1 MLGRNY
7 SARARWRTRA
17 RWRRCASILSGWSAI
32 GKLSSGLRVNQNLSA
47 LQESRGKSPRR
58 YNSLVRQPMRHVMA
72 LRISKAVLVFA
83 IALFYT
89 ILVLNNITDYGSNYE
104 FVRHVLMMDS
114 TFPGNHGMWRA
125 VNSSL
130 VHTVFYIGII
140 AWESVTML
148 LCWWAGVRLLKSY
161 RADTAQFA
169 TALNFAVI
177 ALTTSLL
184 MWLVAFLD
192 VGGEW
197 FLMWQSQIWNGQQE
211 AFRMFTIV
219 GVVFLVVVQRD
230 PTPD

>member
-1 MLGRNY
+1 
-7 SARARWRTRA
+7 
-17 RWRRCASILSGWSAI
+17 
-32 GKLSSGLRVNQNLSA
+32 
-47 LQESRGKSPRR
+47 
-58 YNSLVRQPMRHVMA
+58 MRHVLV
-72 LRISKAVLVFA
+72 LRASKTVLVFA

-125 VNSSL
+125 VNSPL
-130 VHTVFYIGII
+130 VHTVFYVGII

-148 LCWWAGVRLLKSY
+148 LCRWAGVRLLKSY
-161 RADTAQFA
+161 RADRAQFA
-169 TALNFAVI
+169 AALNVAVI
-177 ALTTSLL
+177 ALTMSLL

-197 FLMWQSQIWNGQQE
+197 FLMWQSTIWNGQEE

-219 GVVFLVVVQRD
+219 GVVFLVVVQRE

>member
-1 MLGRNY
+1 
-7 SARARWRTRA
+7 
-17 RWRRCASILSGWSAI
+17 
-32 GKLSSGLRVNQNLSA
+32 
-47 LQESRGKSPRR
+47 
-58 YNSLVRQPMRHVMA
+58 MA
-72 LRISKAVLVFA
+72 LRVSKVFLVFG

-125 VNSSL
+125 INSPV
-130 VHTVFYIGII
+130 VHHGFYNGII
-140 AWESVTML
+140 VWESVTML
-148 LCWWAGVRLLKSY
+148 LCWWGGVRLLKSY

-169 TALNFAVI
+169 AALNVAVI

-197 FLMWQSQIWNGQQE
+197 FLMWQSRIWNGQE
-211 AFRMFTIV
+211 AAFRMFTIV
-219 GVVFLVVVQRD
+219 GVVLLVLVQRE
-230 PTPD
+230 PNPD

>member
-1 MLGRNY
+1 
-7 SARARWRTRA
+7 
-17 RWRRCASILSGWSAI
+17 
-32 GKLSSGLRVNQNLSA
+32 
-47 LQESRGKSPRR
+47 
-58 YNSLVRQPMRHVMA
+58 MRHVMA
-72 LRISKAVLVFA
+72 LRVSKAVLVFA

-89 ILVLNNITDYGSNYE
+89 ILVLNNITDYGPNYE

-114 TFPGNHGMWRA
+114 TLPGNHLMWRA
-125 VNSSL
+125 VNSPL

-140 AWESVTML
+140 AWESLTML
-148 LCWWAGVRLLKSY
+148 LCWWAGFRLLKSH
-161 RADTAQFA
+161 RADRTQFDA
-169 TALNFAVI
+169 ALNVAVI

-197 FLMWQSQIWNGQQE
+197 FLMWQSHIWNGQEE

-219 GVVFLVVVQRD
+219 GVVFLVVVQRE

>member
-1 MLGRNY
+1 
-7 SARARWRTRA
+7 
-17 RWRRCASILSGWSAI
+17 
-32 GKLSSGLRVNQNLSA
+32 
-47 LQESRGKSPRR
+47 
-58 YNSLVRQPMRHVMA
+58 MA
-72 LRISKAVLVFA
+72 LRVSKVFLVFG

-125 VNSSL
+125 INSPV
-130 VHTVFYIGII
+130 VHHGFYNGII
-140 AWESVTML
+140 VWESVTML
-148 LCWWAGVRLLKSY
+148 LCWWGGVRLLKSY

-169 TALNFAVI
+169 AALNVAVI

-197 FLMWQSQIWNGQQE
+197 FLMWQSRIWNGQE
-211 AFRMFTIV
+211 TAFRMFTIV
-219 GVVFLVVVQRD
+219 GVVLLVLMQRE
-230 PTPD
+230 PNPD

>member
-1 MLGRNY
+1 M
-7 SARARWRTRA
+7 
-17 RWRRCASILSGWSAI
+17 
-32 GKLSSGLRVNQNLSA
+32 
-47 LQESRGKSPRR
+47 
-58 YNSLVRQPMRHVMA
+58 RQVMA
-72 LRISKAVLVFA
+72 LRVSKAVLVFA

-89 ILVLNNITDYGSNYE
+89 ILVLNNITDYDSNYQ

-125 VNSSL
+125 VNSPL

-161 RADTAQFA
+161 RAGGVQFA
-169 TALNFAVI
+169 AALNVAVI

-197 FLMWQSQIWNGQQE
+197 FLMWQSKIWTGQEE

-219 GVVFLVVVQRD
+219 GVVFLVVVHRE

>member
-1 MLGRNY
+1 
-7 SARARWRTRA
+7 
-17 RWRRCASILSGWSAI
+17 
-32 GKLSSGLRVNQNLSA
+32 
-47 LQESRGKSPRR
+47 
-58 YNSLVRQPMRHVMA
+58 MRHLVA

-89 ILVLNNITDYGSNYE
+89 LLVLNNITDYGSNYE
-104 FVRHVLMMDS
+104 FVRHVLLMDS
-114 TFPGNHGMWRA
+114 TFPANHLMWRA
-125 VNSSL
+125 VHSPR
-130 VHTVFYIGII
+130 VHAIFYDGII

-161 RADTAQFA
+161 RADRAQFA
-169 TALNFAVI
+169 AALNVAVI

-197 FLMWQSQIWNGQQE
+197 FLMWQSKNWNGQEE

-219 GVVFLVVVQRD
+219 GVVLLVVVQRE

>member
-1 MLGRNY
+1 M
-7 SARARWRTRA
+7 RT
-17 RWRRCASILSGWSAI
+17 CAQS
-32 GKLSSGLRVNQNLSA
+32 KKV
-47 LQESRGKSPRR
+47 RGKSPRR
-58 YNSLVRQPMRHVMA
+58 YNFCVRQPMRHIMA
-72 LRISKAVLVFA
+72 LRVSKAVLVFA

-89 ILVLNNITDYGSNYE
+89 ILVLNNITDYGSNHE

-114 TFPGNHGMWRA
+114 TFPGNHLMWRA
-125 VNSSL
+125 VNSPL

-148 LCWWAGVRLLKSY
+148 LCWWGGVRLLKSY
-161 RADTAQFA
+161 RADGAQFA
-169 TALNFAVI
+169 AAQNVAVI

-197 FLMWQSQIWNGQQE
+197 FLMWQSQRWNGQEE

-219 GVVFLVVVQRD
+219 GVVLLVVVQRE